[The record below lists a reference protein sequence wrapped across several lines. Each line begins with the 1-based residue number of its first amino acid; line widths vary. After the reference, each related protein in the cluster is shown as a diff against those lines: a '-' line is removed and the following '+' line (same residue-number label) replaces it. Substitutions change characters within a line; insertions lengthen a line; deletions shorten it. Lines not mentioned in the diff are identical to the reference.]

1 MKSKILFVDDELTN
15 MNSFILELQ
24 LTLTDYEV
32 VQKRDVD
39 SAFKYLE
46 ENYGEIKLLILDI
59 LMPSGKITE
68 NMDTADGVETGLRF
82 LQIIRKSFLD
92 IPIFIFSYIND
103 THKKLDKII
112 SEDENTRFLAKHD
125 LLPFELAE
133 QVEKILA
140 SGAK

>member
-1 MKSKILFVDDELTN
+1 MTMKSKILFVDDELTN

-82 LQIIRKSFLD
+82 LEKVRERFSDCISIL
-92 IPIFIFSYIND
+92 IFTNTRND
-103 THKKLDKII
+103 MTKKAEDSKKLRILYKQ
-112 SEDENTRFLAKHD
+112 D

-133 QVEKILA
+133 EIQKILTD
-140 SGAK
+140 